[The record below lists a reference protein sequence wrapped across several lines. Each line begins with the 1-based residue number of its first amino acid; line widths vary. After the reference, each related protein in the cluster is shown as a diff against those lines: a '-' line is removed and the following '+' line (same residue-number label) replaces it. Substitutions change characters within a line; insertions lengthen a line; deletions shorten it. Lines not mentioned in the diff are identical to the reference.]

1 MKLISINAGKE
12 QTQVNKGHEEIT
24 GIYKYPVQGS
34 VQITPLGIA
43 EDFIGS
49 PKHHGGP
56 DQALYVYGEADY
68 QWWEKEIGRE
78 MHPGLFGE
86 NLTISE
92 LECGIFNIGDYLHI
106 GKVTLQVTG
115 PRIPCGTFATKM
127 ADPQWVKKFGAADRP
142 GFYVRVLK
150 EGTLTAGQEVCVEKY
165 EGDTLSL
172 IQVYRDHYN
181 KEGRNEAVLRQHLN
195 APLVARMRK
204 KYESELEALL
214 NPEN

>member
-12 QTQVNKGHEEIT
+12 QIQINKGHEEIT
-24 GIYKYPVQGS
+24 GIYKHPIQGS
-34 VQITPLGIA
+34 VQITTLGIT

-56 DQALYVYGEADY
+56 DQALYIYGGADY

-78 MHPGLFGE
+78 MTPGMFGE

-92 LECGIFNIGDYLHI
+92 LECGDFNIGDYLHI
-106 GKVTLQVTG
+106 GDVTLQVTG
-115 PRIPCGTFATKM
+115 PRIPCSTFATKM
-127 ADPQWVKKFGAADRP
+127 EDPQWVKKFSAADRP

-150 EGTLTAGQEVCVEKY
+150 EGTLIAGQDVRVEKY
-165 EGDTLSL
+165 EGETLSL
-172 IQVYRDHYN
+172 VQVYRDHYN
-181 KEGRNEAVLRQHLN
+181 KEGRTEAVLRQHLN

-204 KYESELEALL
+204 KYEGELEALL

>member
-12 QTQVNKGHEEIT
+12 RTQINKNREEIT
-24 GIYKYPVQGS
+24 GIYKIPLSGS
-34 VQITPLGIA
+34 VQITKLGIA

-56 DQALYVYGEADY
+56 DQALYVYGGADY

-78 MHPGLFGE
+78 MTPGMFGE

-92 LECGIFNIGDYLHI
+92 LECSDFNIGDYLHI
-106 GKVTLQVTG
+106 GDVTLQVTG
-115 PRIPCGTFATKM
+115 PRIPCSTFATKM
-127 ADPQWVKKFGAADRP
+127 EDPQWVKKFSAADRP

-150 EGTLTAGQEVCVEKY
+150 EGTLTAGMDVRVEKY
-165 EGDTLSL
+165 EGETLPL

-181 KEGRNEAVLRQHLN
+181 KEGRTKAVLRRHLN
-195 APLVARMRK
+195 SLLMARMRK
-204 KYESELEALL
+204 KYEGELETLL